1 MERSLETESGILRY
15 RCERKRV
22 KNINVRIDREGQVL
36 VSYPAGCPLSTVE
49 AFLRQKS
56 RWIARAQERMAR
68 RAVQAQ
74 QPRHVQTGE
83 RVELLGKPYTLRICQ
98 ALPPVA
104 SEPDG
109 PGLAWEG
116 ILFLKVESRAG
127 GEPQGRLRPLC
138 GLLQRPGLCRCQRP
152 GGPPLCPPGGAPG
165 RGAGA
170 ADDRPLGHLPH
181 PKRADHPQQIPPPPA
196 PPMPLWGAGTRVRPL
211 SLPRPRGAILGPGA
225 PPRPSKSPDRGAA
238 AGLLAPLLG
247 ALPLVKTF
255 AQIAQIPCSRPGQSA
270 ENGGSGCAGKTDVL
284 PCR

>member
-1 MERSLETESGILRY
+1 MGKGGPPMERSLETESGILRY

-36 VSYPAGCPLSTVE
+36 VSYPAGCPLSAVE

-68 RAVQAQ
+68 RAAQAQ

-116 ILFLKVESRAG
+116 ILFLKVEDPAREESRKAAFARFVDCCSARVFADANDQVAPLFAPLG
-127 GEPQGRLRPLC
+127 VPRAEVRGRRMTARWGTCHTQKGQITLNKFLLHLPRQCLC
-138 GLLQRPGLCRCQRP
+138 GVLVHEYAHFLYPDHGERFWALVRHLDPQNPQTEALL
-152 GGPPLCPPGGAPG
+152 
-165 RGAGA
+165 RGYS
-170 ADDRPLGHLPH
+170 PH
-181 PKRADHPQQIPPPPA
+181 
-196 PPMPLWGAGTRVRPL
+196 
-211 SLPRPRGAILGPGA
+211 
-225 PPRPSKSPDRGAA
+225 
-238 AGLLAPLLG
+238 
-247 ALPLVKTF
+247 F
-255 AQIAQIPCSRPGQSA
+255 
-270 ENGGSGCAGKTDVL
+270 
-284 PCR
+284 